1 MLTVSKLAR
10 RAGLSRSALLY
21 YESIGLMPAPG
32 RSGGNYRS
40 YEQRDLTRL
49 LEICAYRDAGLML
62 DDIRAILDCPAGDA
76 QQVLR
81 RRLLEMDSEIKTL
94 RAHQAAILKLLRNR
108 SFRRAKMITKEKW
121 VGIMKACGLSDEQMH
136 RWHSE
141 FERSAPEEHQEFLEF
156 LHIPAAEI
164 KGIREQSRKGF

>member
-1 MLTVSKLAR
+1 
-10 RAGLSRSALLY
+10 
-21 YESIGLMPAPG
+21 
-32 RSGGNYRS
+32 
-40 YEQRDLTRL
+40 
-49 LEICAYRDAGLML
+49 
-62 DDIRAILDCPAGDA
+62 
-76 QQVLR
+76 
-81 RRLLEMDSEIKTL
+81 MDSEVKTL

-141 FERSAPEEHQEFLEF
+141 FERSAPEEHQGFLEF